1 MFPIP
6 FVMGS
11 VSDPLETLFSHLCYY
26 AKFDHSRSNHT
37 SIIMEICHKN
47 MTFASQFS
55 RSLDGTSTDQSATYD
70 FLLVIQVTTG
80 LPPTCT
86 EINGDFS

>member
-1 MFPIP
+1 
-6 FVMGS
+6 
-11 VSDPLETLFSHLCYY
+11 
-26 AKFDHSRSNHT
+26 
-37 SIIMEICHKN
+37 MEICHKN

-86 EINGDFS
+86 EINGDFSWYHKFFPPPVYLTPLLRVQKHFWHAGIPSH